1 MELGQQL
8 GWDAYFYSI
17 FARTMD
23 MQEFTAVALRAL
35 RELRF
40 DFFAYGM
47 CSVTPF
53 MRPRTYMYGNYPED
67 WVQRY
72 QAANYA
78 VIDPTV
84 KHSKV
89 SSAPILW
96 SNELFRG
103 CADLWSE
110 AKDSHLCHGLAQPSF
125 NAQGRVGVLS
135 LARKNNPISL
145 QEFAA
150 LKPVTRAFAAAAH
163 EKISELESDVRV
175 FNTDVEFSGRECDVL
190 RWTADG
196 KTSEEIGVIMGVCTD
211 TVNYHHRNIQRKIG
225 ASNRVQAVSYAVAMG
240 YI

>member
-8 GWDAYFYSI
+8 GWDTYFYSI

-89 SSAPILW
+89 SSFPILW

-103 CADLWSE
+103 ARICGPKPTTRIYATAWHNPRSTPRG
-110 AKDSHLCHGLAQPSF
+110 GL
-125 NAQGRVGVLS
+125 G
-135 LARKNNPISL
+135 
-145 QEFAA
+145 
-150 LKPVTRAFAAAAH
+150 
-163 EKISELESDVRV
+163 
-175 FNTDVEFSGRECDVL
+175 C
-190 RWTADG
+190 
-196 KTSEEIGVIMGVCTD
+196 
-211 TVNYHHRNIQRKIG
+211 
-225 ASNRVQAVSYAVAMG
+225 
-240 YI
+240 